1 METYIVR
8 HSLDMVLQLRDTTT
22 GKSILEHNVVFRKD
36 GNIVFL
42 ANKGGGVYV
51 IMDTPRINTQYE
63 IEVYG
68 YETQTVSV
76 EYGESKKSYRII
88 EVPLIPKER
97 MNPAID
103 YVTIKGRMD
112 GIEHLEAVSLNA
124 KSCFLQEYIPK
135 KQQLIY
141 YGNMELAEQEY
152 ALLNKGKQEYQC
164 FQIKKAI
171 TKTGVTIWQPLNQP
185 CAVNDPIVRIV
196 RGQIGGA
203 GDYLLRLRITDDSD
217 TYLVRYVVN
226 GQTYYQTVNSQE
238 TERELGK

>member
-1 METYIVR
+1 MEAHIVR

-22 GKSILEHNVVFRKD
+22 GKSVLEHNVVFRED
-36 GNIVFL
+36 GNIVFF

-51 IMDTPRINTQYE
+51 IMDTPRTNTRYE

-88 EVPLIPKER
+88 EVPLIPKEGI
-97 MNPAID
+97 NPAIE
-103 YVTIKGRMD
+103 YVTIRGRMD
-112 GIEHLEAVSLNA
+112 GIESLEAVPLNA
-124 KSCFLQEYIPK
+124 KSCFLQEYNPK
-135 KQQLIY
+135 KQQVIY

-152 ALLNKGKQEYQC
+152 ALLNRGKQEYQC
-164 FQIKKAI
+164 FQIKKVI
-171 TKTGVTIWQPLNQP
+171 TKTGVMIRQPLNQP

-196 RGQIGGA
+196 RGQIGEA
-203 GDYLLRLRITDDSD
+203 GDYLLRLRIESDSD
-217 TYLVRYVVN
+217 TYLVRYVVG

-238 TERELGK
+238 AERELGE

>member
-1 METYIVR
+1 MEAHIVR

-22 GKSILEHNVVFRKD
+22 GKSVLEHNVVFRED
-36 GNIVFL
+36 GNIVFF

-51 IMDTPRINTQYE
+51 IMDTPRTNTRYE

-88 EVPLIPKER
+88 EVPLIPKEGI
-97 MNPAID
+97 NPAIE
-103 YVTIKGRMD
+103 YVTIRGRMD
-112 GIEHLEAVSLNA
+112 GIESLEAVPLNA
-124 KSCFLQEYIPK
+124 KSCFLQEYNPK
-135 KQQLIY
+135 KQQVIY

-152 ALLNKGKQEYQC
+152 ALLNRGKQEYQC
-164 FQIKKAI
+164 FQIKKVI
-171 TKTGVTIWQPLNQP
+171 TKTGVMIRQPLIQP

-196 RGQIGGA
+196 RGQIGEA
-203 GDYLLRLRITDDSD
+203 GDYLLRLRIESDSD
-217 TYLVRYVVN
+217 TYLVRYVVG

-238 TERELGK
+238 AERELGE

>member
-1 METYIVR
+1 MEAHIVR

-22 GKSILEHNVVFRKD
+22 GKSILEHNVVFRED
-36 GNIVFL
+36 GNIVFF

-51 IMDTPRINTQYE
+51 IMDTPRTNTRYE

-88 EVPLIPKER
+88 EVPLIPKEGI
-97 MNPAID
+97 NPAIE
-103 YVTIKGRMD
+103 YVTIRGRMD
-112 GIEHLEAVSLNA
+112 GIESLEAVPLNA
-124 KSCFLQEYIPK
+124 KSCFLQEYNPK
-135 KQQLIY
+135 KQQVIY

-152 ALLNKGKQEYQC
+152 ALLNRGKQEYQC
-164 FQIKKAI
+164 FQIKKVI
-171 TKTGVTIWQPLNQP
+171 TKTGVMIRQPLNQP

-196 RGQIGGA
+196 RGQIGES
-203 GDYLLRLRITDDSD
+203 GDYLLRLRIESDSD
-217 TYLVRYVVN
+217 TYLVRYVVG

-238 TERELGK
+238 AERELGE

>member
-112 GIEHLEAVSLNA
+112 GIE
-124 KSCFLQEYIPK
+124 
-135 KQQLIY
+135 
-141 YGNMELAEQEY
+141 
-152 ALLNKGKQEYQC
+152 
-164 FQIKKAI
+164 
-171 TKTGVTIWQPLNQP
+171 
-185 CAVNDPIVRIV
+185 
-196 RGQIGGA
+196 
-203 GDYLLRLRITDDSD
+203 RLDFFRNIF
-217 TYLVRYVVN
+217 RR
-226 GQTYYQTVNSQE
+226 NSS
-238 TERELGK
+238 